1 VAAVSA
7 VERPLR
13 IAMVAACPL
22 PARRGTPLR
31 IERLAQAL
39 SARGHDVELITY
51 HLAEERGQLD
61 FPVHRIFGR
70 LELGALPP
78 GPTLAKLL
86 LWDPALARLVG
97 QRLHERAFDVIH
109 AHHFEGLLAAA
120 WGRRGHRVPL
130 VYDAH
135 TMLAE
140 ELPAY
145 GGSWLR
151 RAARFLGGRL
161 DRWIPGFADHMVVV
175 TDDIASQLADL
186 HGFDPRR
193 ITVVRNGVEV
203 ESFAPEGRPPLA
215 EARPELLVYTGTL
228 APYQGIDLLL
238 QAFAQALAMRPR
250 LRLRLLVSSS
260 FEPFMPMAQRLGIAH
275 ALEVIREDFATVPK
289 LMAEAG
295 IALLPRV
302 DCPGLPQKLLNY
314 MASGRAIVAFA
325 GSAKLVE
332 HEVNGL
338 VVPNHDIAGFAQA
351 IVRLVDDP
359 SLAARLGRA
368 AHRFVVET
376 STWDKAAL
384 RCERVYAGL
393 LGLEQSAG
401 SRPVD
406 PPRLTAPGVD
416 QATLTPAP

>member
-1 VAAVSA
+1 
-7 VERPLR
+7 
-13 IAMVAACPL
+13 MVAACPL

-39 SARGHDVELITY
+39 SARGHDVELFTY
-51 HLAEERGQLD
+51 HLAEERGRLD

-70 LELGALPP
+70 LEVGDLPP
-78 GPTLAKLL
+78 GPTLAKLG
-86 LWDPALARLVG
+86 LWDPALARLIAH
-97 QRLHERAFDVIH
+97 RLAERSFDVVH

-135 TMLAE
+135 TTLVG

-145 GGSWLR
+145 GPSWLR
-151 RAARFLGGRL
+151 RPAQALGRRL
-161 DRWIPGFADHMVVV
+161 DGWIPRLADHLIVV
-175 TDDIASQLADL
+175 TDDIASELTDR

-193 ITVVRNGVEV
+193 ITMVRNGVEV
-203 ESFAPEGRPPLA
+203 ESFAPGGEPPRASRPD
-215 EARPELLVYTGTL
+215 LLTYTGTL
-228 APYQGIDLLL
+228 APYQGMDLLL
-238 QAFAQALAMRPR
+238 QAFAQALAMRPQ

-260 FEPFMPMAQRLGIAH
+260 FDPFMPMAQRLGVAH
-275 ALEVIREDFATVPK
+275 ALEIVRENFETVPG
-289 LMAEAG
+289 LLAEAG

-338 VVPNHDIAGFAQA
+338 VVPNHDVEGFARA

-359 SLAARLGRA
+359 ALAARLGRA

-376 STWDKAAL
+376 STWGKAAE

-393 LGLEQSAG
+393 LGLEQPAESRAPEPPATSILPLTLGGAG
-401 SRPVD
+401 ASQSVEQ
-406 PPRLTAPGVD
+406 AP
-416 QATLTPAP
+416 LTPVP

>member
-1 VAAVSA
+1 
-7 VERPLR
+7 
-13 IAMVAACPL
+13 M
-22 PARRGTPLR
+22 R

-39 SARGHDVELITY
+39 SARGHDVELVTY
-51 HLAEERGQLD
+51 HLAEERGQFD
-61 FPVHRIFGR
+61 FPVHRIYGR
-70 LELGALPP
+70 LEIGSLPP
-78 GPTLAKLL
+78 GPTLAKLA
-86 LWDPALARLVG
+86 LWDPTLARLCAR
-97 QRLHERAFDVIH
+97 RLDERGFDVIH

-120 WGRRGHRVPL
+120 WGRRGHSVPL

-135 TMLAE
+135 TMLAG

-145 GGSWLR
+145 GQSWLR
-151 RAARFLGGRL
+151 RAAVSLGRCL
-161 DRWIPGFADHMVVV
+161 DGWIPRLADHMIVV
-175 TDDIASQLADL
+175 TDDIAQQLADR

-203 ESFAPEGRPPLA
+203 ASFAPGGKPPA
-215 EARPELLVYTGTL
+215 AARPELLVYTGTL

-238 QAFAQALAMRPR
+238 QAFAQALAQRPR

-260 FEPFMPMAQRLGIAH
+260 FDPFMPMAQRLGIAH
-275 ALEVIREDFATVPK
+275 ALEVIRENFETVPA

-338 VVPNHDIAGFAQA
+338 VVPNHDTDAFAQA
-351 IVRLVDDP
+351 IVRLADDP
-359 SLAARLGRA
+359 ALAARLGRN

-376 STWDKAAL
+376 STWEKAAE

-393 LGLEQSAG
+393 LGIGRPVE
-401 SRPVD
+401 SRPAEPSSLLPLPLANAGASQAVERA
-406 PPRLTAPGVD
+406 PLTSVR
-416 QATLTPAP
+416 